1 MVYIVRHFN
10 EKDSIYNF
18 CFKVSEHIF
27 AYFYIFNFNSLINV
41 YIYIRFY

>member
-18 CFKVSEHIF
+18 CFKVSEHVF
-27 AYFYIFNFNSLINV
+27 AYFIFLTLIAS
-41 YIYIRFY
+41 